1 MGTHEE
7 SVGVRELKAHLSRHL
22 KRVQA
27 GTRLVVTDRGRA
39 VATLGPT
46 DAARPSDDEPMAR
59 HLVAEGKA
67 SWGGGKPRGAAGVAL
82 AGGPSLADTVL
93 EDRR

>member
-1 MGTHEE
+1 VETI
-7 SVGVRELKAHLSRHL
+7 GVRELKAHLSRHL

-39 VATLGPT
+39 VATISPT
-46 DAARPSDDEPMAR
+46 DAAGNSAEDAWAR
-59 HLVAEGKA
+59 GLVAQGLA
-67 SWGGGKPRGAAGVAL
+67 SWGWGKPRGVTGVTMG
-82 AGGPSLADTVL
+82 GGPTITQTVL